1 MVTCNVTAQLVEHL
15 TAEQAVAG
23 SIPLAKL
30 ILSVLKNWEMKV
42 LALPCKQPDLCVAW
56 INI

>member
-30 ILSVLKNWEMKV
+30 ILSVLKN
-42 LALPCKQPDLCVAW
+42 
-56 INI
+56 